1 MPLSIKTKFDYWK
14 KCNDLGEFRN
24 PRRFF
29 LNPDE
34 LRHILKAL
42 VETFSFKKL
51 IEGQKRNLPRPFAL
65 KLFAPS
71 PQPVMVSRRVRDMV
85 LDDNTLEEN

>member
-29 LNPDE
+29 LNPAE

-42 VETFSFKKL
+42 VETFSFKRL
-51 IEGQKRNLPRPFAL
+51 TEGQKERDLTAVRVGTIGSLTSACHG
-65 KLFAPS
+65 KS
-71 PQPVMVSRRVRDMV
+71 KGSGHGSR
-85 LDDNTLEEN
+85 